1 MSATTQQ
8 FFLRWNNYVNHLT
21 YAFDSLRT
29 QEDLVD
35 VTLSCE
41 GRKIRAHKVILSAC
55 STYFREVFQENPCQH
70 PVIVFKNVRFED
82 LSSIIEFI
90 YQGEVN
96 VVQESLPSFLH
107 TAELLSVQGLTEG
120 STDKEGRDTP
130 VPTPV
135 SKQFSVASA
144 TKAQTSGI
152 VTRMVTGSGQA
163 TVREIVRLPPKS
175 TTLSTVT
182 TETAQPKRK
191 RFYIDSDDNIAIEGI
206 NFVKQS
212 PDTITIEN
220 ANVEFTPMKID
231 IPEYIDIS
239 TTADESTNAGEEV
252 LLEERTDDAG
262 ASADDEAGDSQ
273 DQDITDGDSKPQI
286 LAVRSVSEGDMEQ
299 SYTVQE
305 VDSGDLHTSEYTD
318 QSKYSADN
326 QGKADDKGLQQDA
339 QLRFR
344 CSICWKGFKHPMSL
358 TLHRDLHSGK
368 TKCPVCKRSFSRS
381 YDMRTHL
388 NKIHKIT
395 LNFDAK
401 LNIHKF

>member
-1 MSATTQQ
+1 MSATTQQQ

-21 YAFDSLRT
+21 YAFDSLRS

-82 LSSIIEFI
+82 LSAIIEFI

-120 STDKEGRDTP
+120 NTEKEEVP
-130 VPTPV
+130 VSTPV
-135 SKQFSVASA
+135 SVAKQFTA
-144 TKAQTSGI
+144 TKVQTPAI
-152 VTRMVTGSGQA
+152 LTRMVAGGSSG
-163 TVREIVRLPPKS
+163 TVREIARLPPKS

-182 TETAQPKRK
+182 TEATQAKRK

-212 PDTITIEN
+212 PETITIEN

-231 IPEYIDIS
+231 LPEYIDIS
-239 TTADESTNAGEEV
+239 TTADESANATEEV
-252 LLEERTDDAG
+252 LLDERTDDAG
-262 ASADDEAGDSQ
+262 GSVEDEAGDSQ
-273 DQDITDGDSKPQI
+273 DQEIEVDSKTQI
-286 LAVRSVSEGDMEQ
+286 LAVRSEGDMEQ
-299 SYTVQE
+299 TYTVEE
-305 VDSGDLHTSEYTD
+305 VDSSQTSEYN
-318 QSKYSADN
+318 QSKFSTDN
-326 QGKADDKGLQQDA
+326 QSKTDEKSLQQDA

-381 YDMRTHL
+381 YDMRSHL

-401 LNIHKF
+401 VNIHKF

>member
-1 MSATTQQ
+1 MSATTQQQ

-21 YAFDSLRT
+21 YAFDSLRS

-82 LSSIIEFI
+82 LSAIIEFI

-120 STDKEGRDTP
+120 NTEKEEVP
-130 VPTPV
+130 VSTPV
-135 SKQFSVASA
+135 SVAKQFTA
-144 TKAQTSGI
+144 TKVQTPAI
-152 VTRMVTGSGQA
+152 LTRMVAGGSSG
-163 TVREIVRLPPKS
+163 TVREIARLPPKS

-182 TETAQPKRK
+182 TEATQAKRK

-212 PDTITIEN
+212 PETITIEN

-231 IPEYIDIS
+231 LPEYIDIS
-239 TTADESTNAGEEV
+239 TTADESANATEEV
-252 LLEERTDDAG
+252 LLDERTDDAG
-262 ASADDEAGDSQ
+262 GSVEDEAGDSQ
-273 DQDITDGDSKPQI
+273 DQEIEVDSKTQI
-286 LAVRSVSEGDMEQ
+286 LAVRSEGDMEQ
-299 SYTVQE
+299 TYTVEE
-305 VDSGDLHTSEYTD
+305 VDSSQTSEYN
-318 QSKYSADN
+318 QSKFSTDN
-326 QGKADDKGLQQDA
+326 QSKTDEKSLQQDSGNTKWS
-339 QLRFR
+339 QCQFCKLVITTVNLWRHVRTQHTSQPPRKCEHCQKSFKNKYSLREHIR
-344 CSICWKGFKHPMSL
+344 IAHEYKSTGQ
-358 TLHRDLHSGK
+358 G
-368 TKCPVCKRSFSRS
+368 
-381 YDMRTHL
+381 
-388 NKIHKIT
+388 
-395 LNFDAK
+395 DAK
-401 LNIHKF
+401 DAK